1 MTRKPEILAPAG
13 DTQSFLAAMAAGADA
28 VYLGLKHFS
37 ARMQAD
43 NFGSAELSRMVELAN
58 ENGRRIYVAFNT
70 LVKPDDVPAAGRLIA
85 RLARDV
91 KPHGLIIQ
99 DPGVLAL
106 ARQAGYE
113 GGLFLST
120 LANLTHPASLL
131 AAKELGADRVILPRE
146 LSIDEVKQISAACP
160 EGLDLEMF
168 IHGAL
173 SGASRAAATGR
184 AIWAAR
190 AACAGAACSPAAA
203 CTSSA
208 TIPGGSSP
216 ASISRWTCLP
226 KPSRTSRT

>member
-58 ENGRRIYVAFNT
+58 ENGRRVYVAFNT
-70 LVKPDDVPAAGRLIA
+70 LVKPDDVPAAGRLI
-85 RLARDV
+85 DV

-173 SGASRAAATGR
+173 CWCVSGRCYWSSYMGGKSGLRAALPPRIQAAQPFRAVLLLPRSLAGR
-184 AIWAAR
+184 A
-190 AACAGAACSPAAA
+190 CQNHHGHPA
-203 CTSSA
+203 
-208 TIPGGSSP
+208 PE
-216 ASISRWTCLP
+216 LLED
-226 KPSRTSRT
+226 

>member
-85 RLARDV
+85 RLARAV

-173 SGASRAAATGR
+173 CWCVSGRCYWSSYM
-184 AIWAAR
+184 AAR